1 MRQYTR
7 EYFLAKKEAD
17 HMLRVLADL
26 ERLTEE
32 AERRLADAER
42 RLAVES
48 RRIIDT
54 AIPEPPIAPDDTQP
68 IKPKPT
74 DTSYGTLADAPDSVP
89 TGNFWYGHAV
99 GIYHL
104 AGLPCLEHKE
114 VSRSAPNAI
123 VLSTTPDAG
132 IKYEPCPY
140 CFPGA
145 TRR

>member
-54 AIPEPPIAPDDTQP
+54 TIPEPPIAPDDTQP
-68 IKPKPT
+68 TKP
-74 DTSYGTLADAPDSVP
+74 APVP
-89 TGNFWYGHAV
+89 AEEIPPIVGNFWYGHAV